1 MSPASLEA
9 RATTGLAT
17 LPTGADYIASLD
29 DDRAVYLD
37 GARVRDIAH
46 HPAFRNSVRSIARLY
61 DALHEPAGD
70 GLTVPCDADPSQRTH
85 AFFRAARCADD
96 LRDAQRAIAA
106 WARLTYGWM
115 GRTPDYK
122 ASLTTTLG
130 ANADFFG
137 PYADNARRW
146 YSHAQGH
153 LPFLGHAVVNPPID
167 RHLPVEETGDTAVR
181 VVRETDAGIIVS
193 GAKVVATSAA
203 IANHCFIGQTP
214 NTASDDPAMA
224 VSFIARLDTPGIAL
238 ICRNSYELA
247 SRSAFESPLASRFDE
262 NDAIITFNEALIPW
276 EDVLIHRDPERVA
289 QFFPRSGFVNQFL
302 FHGCTRLAVKLD
314 FIAGLLAKALRIT
327 GGHTARGKRALLG
340 EVIAHRHAFWS
351 LSNAMASSP
360 DPWANGHVLPNHDAA
375 LAYCVLAP
383 DAYPRVRAIV
393 QQIVASG
400 LIYLPAS
407 AADLD
412 HPETAPLLARYARG
426 SENTDHRERTKI
438 MKLLWD
444 AVGTEFAGR
453 HELYERNYA
462 GGWEC
467 TRLMVEASARGR
479 RKLDA
484 MEALVDRCL
493 ADYDE
498 QGWTTDTWISPTSP
512 ESIPID
518 AA

>member
-1 MSPASLEA
+1 MTPAATADAEIEA
-9 RATTGLAT
+9 GRAT

-29 DDRAVYLD
+29 DHRAVYLD
-37 GARVRDIAH
+37 GERVRNIAH
-46 HPAFRNSVRSIARLY
+46 HPAFRNSIRSIARLY
-61 DALHEPAGD
+61 DALQGERAAE
-70 GLTVPCDADPSQRTH
+70 LIVPCDTESTRPTH
-85 AFFRAARCADD
+85 AFFLAARSADD
-96 LRDAQRAIAA
+96 LRAAQRAIAG

-146 YSHAQGH
+146 YAHAQQH

-167 RHLPVEETGDTAVR
+167 RHLPVDDTRDIAVR
-181 VVRETDAGIIVS
+181 VVRETDAGIVVS

-214 NTASDDPAMA
+214 NTAADDPDMA
-224 VSFIARLDTPGIAL
+224 TSFIAKLETPGIAL

-247 SRSAFESPLASRFDE
+247 ARSPFESPLAARFDE

-314 FIAGLLAKALRIT
+314 FIAGLLAKALRVT
-327 GGHTARGKRALLG
+327 GGHTSRSKRALLG

-351 LSNAMASSP
+351 LSNAMASTP
-360 DPWANGHVLPNHDAA
+360 DPWTDGFVLPNHDAA

-393 QQIVASG
+393 HQIVASG

-412 HPETAPLLARYARG
+412 HPDTAPLLARYARG
-426 SENTDHRERTKI
+426 SEGIEHRDRTKI

-467 TRLMVEASARGR
+467 IRLMVEASARGR

-484 MEALVDRCL
+484 MEALVDQCL

-498 QGWTTDTWISPTSP
+498 QGWINDNWIHDHPST
-512 ESIPID
+512 
-518 AA
+518 AAA